1 MGTRPQYIWE
11 GKSHPVLLSE
21 SLWEGMR
28 TNLAV
33 ANSRH
38 FYRLVIS
45 YWLSV
50 RRVFAFL
57 ECLKRLGRP
66 YSIITGTAD
75 ASSSVGSGMLPGRVL
90 RQI

>member
-1 MGTRPQYIWE
+1 MFDWSTDDVGQGTWSLFRAVTGVSLGSQFRQPHCSQPTSTIEHVGTRPHYIWE
-11 GKSHPVLLSE
+11 GKSHPALLSE

-28 TNLAV
+28 IDLAV

-50 RRVFAFL
+50 
-57 ECLKRLGRP
+57 
-66 YSIITGTAD
+66 
-75 ASSSVGSGMLPGRVL
+75 
-90 RQI
+90 